1 VREQNQLTNAIRV
14 LSSTTENQTLT
25 GQETRPVV
33 VTSTPWQNTGPV
45 FGCNAWSPAESTIA
59 QGVNFTQTRDCM
71 QKQGKTYT
79 YTASG
84 SSIGSMST
92 TRDISVEESRQ
103 ATGTNT
109 SIVWLPIGPAYG
121 NWTNIGGKNYTGSW
135 TPAASTQTSGFS
147 QSRPYTQAQ
156 QRSVSQR
163 EQNQSTNAI
172 RVVSTSTQSRNLNL
186 ADNRSVVVTSSGWVN
201 SGSAYSCGAWS
212 PAINGQSSNF
222 TQSRSCSQ
230 NQTAT
235 YSYNIGGSHSTSR
248 TINTNQTQTVQVS
261 GSTGGGTGG
270 WSNWVTTSSSCG
282 NFVPLASTV
291 REGEVFTQTQ
301 VCNDYK
307 KREKFFII
315 NGQVVD
321 QESEMRTFMRIEER
335 NATGTKIFYAN
346 YLTNKCEAGD
356 SIKTNYYMTAPIV
369 SPSGKWEAG
378 PITGVYSQIG
388 SSTPTQAN
396 PATYNGQLI
405 YAGKS
410 LVSGESSYQV
420 CIRN

>member
-14 LSSTTENQTLT
+14 VNSTTETQTLT
-25 GQETRPVV
+25 GQETRPVN
-33 VTSTPWQNTGPV
+33 VTSTNWQNTGSV
-45 FGCNAWSPAESTIA
+45 FGCSAWSPATSTVDD
-59 QGVNFTQTRDCM
+59 GVSFTQSRDCM
-71 QKQGKTYT
+71 QKQVKTYT

-92 TRDISVEESRQ
+92 NRDVSTAPTRQ
-103 ATGTNT
+103 ATGTK
-109 SIVWLPIGPAYG
+109 SVWVAIAPSYG
-121 NWTNIGGKNYTGSW
+121 AWTNVGGKTYTGGW
-135 TPAASTQTSGFS
+135 TPAANNQTSNFE
-147 QSRPYTQAQ
+147 QSRGYNQNQ
-156 QRSVSQR
+156 ERVVSQR